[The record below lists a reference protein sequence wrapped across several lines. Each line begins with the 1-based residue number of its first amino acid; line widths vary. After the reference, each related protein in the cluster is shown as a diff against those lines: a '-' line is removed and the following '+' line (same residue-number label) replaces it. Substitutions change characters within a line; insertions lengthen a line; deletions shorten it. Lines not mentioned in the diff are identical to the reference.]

1 MKKQRKQLIL
11 LIVVLLLLVAGYFG
25 VQKYNEVQSNKE
37 DASVEMVQD
46 IVYDE
51 VTQVSYTC
59 DGEELTF
66 VKEEDTWKYQT
77 DTSLSIVQSSMASM
91 ISQITSMESLGKIEN
106 VTDMS
111 EYGLDEPVQQISFVA
126 GGVTYEV
133 AVGDYNEVSD
143 IDYINVN
150 GSSIVYAID
159 TAFGNA
165 FEVTL
170 DELIEEVEE

>member
-37 DASVEMVQD
+37 DASVEMVLD

-111 EYGLDEPVQQISFVA
+111 EYGLDEPVQQIFFVA
-126 GGVTYEV
+126 GGVTYKV